1 MSAQTPDILEV
12 EFGRSADGFP
22 VARVDDVAFAML
34 PAAGNRHFLA
44 NSWKLHT
51 LLSEWRR
58 SDFYSHAGELAD
70 EDAFRAK
77 VMEHAE
83 HRRERAALG
92 RVETFSRAST
102 PWGVSQGATVYADGV
117 QSHSTAGHGGFKL
130 SAERNRRVHPT
141 LRARGGWYEED
152 AAWAIVAITFPGLF
166 TSFERRCA
174 ERTVKDYWPEAFEA
188 IFGVTLQPGESYERD
203 RRAFQKVYASD
214 WIVTSAIISDHEH
227 AVVECIATLGGEHGP
242 HTEVRRFLVP
252 SSEYEVGRFGFVID
266 PVRHAVYDGPSSFI
280 GWRRG
285 EAS

>member
-1 MSAQTPDILEV
+1 MSAQDSQSLEV

-22 VARVDDVAFAML
+22 VARVGDAAFAML
-34 PAAGNRHFLA
+34 SAADNRFFLA
-44 NSWKLHT
+44 NGWMLRT
-51 LLSEWRR
+51 PPCEWRR
-58 SDFYSHAGELAD
+58 SDFYGHAGELAD

-92 RVETFSRAST
+92 RVETFSRVST
-102 PWGVSQGATVYADGV
+102 PWGVSQRATIYADGV
-117 QSHSTAGHGGFKL
+117 ESHSTSGHGGFKL
-130 SAERNRRVHPT
+130 FAVRNRRVHPM

-152 AAWAIVAITFPGLF
+152 AAWAIVAITFPELF

-174 ERTVKDYWPEAFEA
+174 ERTIKDYWPEAFET

-203 RRAFQKVYASD
+203 RRAFQKAHASD
-214 WIVTSAIISDHEH
+214 WVVTSAILSDHEDGL
-227 AVVECIATLGGEHGP
+227 VECIATSGGEHGP
-242 HTEVRRFLVP
+242 HTEARRFLVP

>member
-1 MSAQTPDILEV
+1 MSAQDSQSLEI

-22 VARVDDVAFAML
+22 VARVGDVAFAML
-34 PAAGNRHFLA
+34 PATDNRFVLA
-44 NSWKLHT
+44 NGWMLHT
-51 LLSEWRR
+51 PPCEWRR
-58 SDFYSHAGELAD
+58 SDFYGHAGEIAD

-83 HRRERAALG
+83 HRRERAAFG
-92 RVETFSRAST
+92 RIETISHVST
-102 PWGVSQGATVYADGV
+102 PWGVSQRATIYSDGV
-117 QSHSTAGHGGFKL
+117 ESHSTAGHGGFQL
-130 SAERNRRVHPT
+130 SAERNRRGHPT

-174 ERTVKDYWPEAFEA
+174 ERTVKDYWPGAFEA

-203 RRAFQKVYASD
+203 RRAFQKAHASD
-214 WIVTSAIISDHEH
+214 WIVTSAIISDHQNG
-227 AVVECIATLGGEHGP
+227 AVECIASLGREHGP
-242 HTEVRRFLVP
+242 HAGVRRFLVP